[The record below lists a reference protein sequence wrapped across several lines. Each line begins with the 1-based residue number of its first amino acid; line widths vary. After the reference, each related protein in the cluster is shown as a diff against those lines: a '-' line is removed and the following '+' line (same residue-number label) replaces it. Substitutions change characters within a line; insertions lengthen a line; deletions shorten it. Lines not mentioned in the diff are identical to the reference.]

1 MKEFSDVPV
10 WRRLL
15 PLGFVFALAMTLTGC
30 PYGSD
35 LDNLEEHV
43 AAGEGC
49 EAALEILAKGCA
61 DSSICHGGPNASGSV
76 DLISP
81 GFEATLLQATA
92 TYANATG
99 IEKCPQPPVPLID
112 QQDPYNSWL
121 LKKVRGENMG
131 CGDPMPDFDGLE
143 PIQAECLAK
152 WVTQLVD
159 KGAP

>member
-49 EAALEILAKGCA
+49 EVNAGNYVLNRVQRLVPQGRQQRL
-61 DSSICHGGPNASGSV
+61 DQGG
-76 DLISP
+76 
-81 GFEATLLQATA
+81 
-92 TYANATG
+92 
-99 IEKCPQPPVPLID
+99 
-112 QQDPYNSWL
+112 
-121 LKKVRGENMG
+121 
-131 CGDPMPDFDGLE
+131 
-143 PIQAECLAK
+143 
-152 WVTQLVD
+152 
-159 KGAP
+159 